1 MQEPEQPIIMQA
13 EIGES
18 NGGLA
23 MFLWILF
30 LAFWC
35 SLIAASLLA
44 GLPLTEALW
53 KSSVF
58 CLGFCA
64 VIGLVQIAEF
74 RRRQRIRVIVTP
86 SHISLITVRG
96 SGRQEVQ
103 QIPVPAVRDVQVFQN
118 MLMIYTDGE
127 KYAVRHFAD
136 AAQFADALRLFLRQ
150 MGLDIPKTAQ
160 EQYYERIELTKKW
173 KRKQEERAL
182 MRQEPISATTDEYGQ
197 PILPQALTDEQADG
211 VFRPAAPAENQG
223 EEQTHEQRRSF

>member
-53 KSSVF
+53 KSAVF

-64 VIGLVQIAEF
+64 VIGLVQIIEF
-74 RRRQRIRVIVTP
+74 LLRKRIRIVVTP
-86 SHISLITVRG
+86 SSINLFSLQRLG
-96 SGRQEVQ
+96 GQNVQ
-103 QIPVPAVRDVQVFQN
+103 QIPVADIRDVQVFQN
-118 MLMIYTDGE
+118 TLMIYAAGK

-136 AAQFADALRLFLRQ
+136 AARFADALRMFLRQ

-182 MRQEPISATTDEYGQ
+182 MQQEPISATTDEYGQ